1 MTLQFHRVLLQIS
14 GTVTIKHPVKQQEA
28 NGQHLHQQTLIQQVL
43 AGALRNVLL
52 QISTIVTIKHPVK
65 QQEAN
70 GQLLHMA
77 VLAGA
82 QINALHL
89 AHGLANQKQSVRPLL
104 VIGAR
109 TAELLAVTAT
119 KASILVQHVL
129 QHKLRTVTQKQIAL
143 GLAQLNGAV
152 HIVHLLAQHVLQP
165 KNGIAIQN
173 QHVKA
178 LALTGARIRD
188 QLLDQQFQAVVG
200 AASQLVQH
208 IHALNQ
214 NCITAK
220 MLPLV

>member
-1 MTLQFHRVLLQIS
+1 MFAEFQHPTRLVIVVGQQRIQLSIRQLCAILPLQHVLLQIS
-14 GTVTIKHPVKQQEA
+14 GTA
-28 NGQHLHQQTLIQQVL
+28 M
-43 AGALRNVLL
+43 
-52 QISTIVTIKHPVK
+52 IKHPVK

-152 HIVHLLAQHVLQP
+152 HTVHPLAQHVLQP
-165 KNGIAIQN
+165 KNGIAIQS
-173 QHVKA
+173 QHAKA
-178 LALTGARIRD
+178 LALIGVRTRE
-188 QLLDQQFQAVVG
+188 QVLEQQFQVAVG
-200 AASQLVQH
+200 AASPAVQH
-208 IHALNQ
+208 THALNQ

-220 MLPLV
+220 MLHLV